1 MQQKEGEYMI
11 ILDYKDARPIYEQI
25 VEKFK
30 LLILKGILQKD
41 EQMPSVRSLAV
52 ELAINPNTIQK
63 AYMELERQGYI
74 YTVKGRGNFV
84 AENGNLLD
92 ERREELKMRMFI
104 LYKEGKELG
113 MTKADFIDCLRGI
126 EG

>member
-84 AENGNLLD
+84 AENENLLD

-113 MTKADFIDCLRGI
+113 MTKADFIDCLHEI
-126 EG
+126 KE